1 MIRVTIPLSDSSRDI
16 LAMYKKIRKIKNTND
31 VVEAFVQEHGKD
43 LAPSPTPTPT
53 PVPTPEPVPDPI
65 PIPTPVPVPV
75 PEPEP
80 EPKPATK
87 YDVEISQ
94 ESGLVMARSGT
105 KILATSPISSDSYQV
120 FKKAIDSVPANG
132 TFGIGPGLYNV
143 SAPYQFMLD
152 PGGKNPFWVALPV
165 VDKGNMRVFG
175 AGADKTIIRL
185 QANQRNPSRHV
196 IMMLVRATAP
206 TSLGHSA
213 FEISGIT
220 FDGNRTG
227 QNDKDPYDGEGLLTF
242 GSIRSNTKVHD
253 LKFINS
259 WASGGYLGNNGSGP
273 GDNEQVWNIYCQN
286 CGAEGVI
293 LDTCSNSRLA
303 DSESWNCRE
312 GFCLHGNT
320 NWKSRK
326 ADNVVAFNLRT
337 DSQFTVRQVNDFT
350 IDSLVMDCTK
360 ATKSYGLAVISARG
374 KIANSN
380 LKSDKN
386 KGNSLGG
393 ATYFTGESD
402 ATIEDSTIEGFFG
415 VHAIGCA
422 RAVAKRCNITAP
434 GGCFCT
440 TDPEPVAS
448 TIIAEG
454 CTCTGKK
461 TALQAG
467 STFSET

>member
-1 MIRVTIPLSDSSRDI
+1 MKRLLITLSDEAVLVWQAYQI
-16 LAMYKKIRKIKNTND
+16 KEKIRNRDDALDQLIR
-31 VVEAFVQEHGKD
+31 AFGGI
-43 LAPSPTPTPT
+43 APAPEPVPIPTPA
-53 PVPTPEPVPDPI
+53 PEPVPDPI
-65 PIPTPVPVPV
+65 PV
-75 PEPEP
+75 PEPA
-80 EPKPATK
+80 PATK
-87 YDVEISQ
+87 YNVEISQ

-105 KILATSPISSDSYQV
+105 KILAACPARSDSYPV

-165 VDKGNMRVFG
+165 IDGGNMKIVG
-175 AGADKTIIRL
+175 AGVDQTIIRL
-185 QANQRNPSRHV
+185 LPNQRSPSRHV
-196 IMMLVRATAP
+196 IMMLVRASAP

-337 DSQFTVRQVNDFT
+337 DSQFTVRQVNDFAV
-350 IDSLVMDCTK
+350 DNLNMDCTK
-360 ATKSYGLAVISARG
+360 AAKSYGLNIASAIG
-374 KIANSN
+374 KVTNSV

-386 KGNSLGG
+386 KASSLGG
-393 ATYFTGESD
+393 ATYAQGE
-402 ATIEDSTIEGFFG
+402 TNVLLEDCEIEGFFG

-422 RAVAKRCNITAP
+422 RVEALRCTITAP

-440 TDPEPVAS
+440 TDPDPVQS

-454 CTCTGKK
+454 CTWSGKQK
-461 TALQAG
+461 ALQSG
-467 STFSET
+467 STFEEKSA